1 MLLLLL
7 FTVAVA
13 VASAEQ
19 EITEGPHDTSVHV
32 GKIVTLNCKVS
43 GQKGAVQWMKNGF
56 GLGTDRALRFFPRYS
71 MVGSAAAGEFNLRI
85 VNATVGDDDVYAC
98 QISEA
103 DGESSI
109 ISAPAKLTVLVR
121 PSPPKFAEK
130 VAPTLNAIAGESLL
144 QACVSRRGKP
154 APRIGWAISADSQG
168 REVIAWLGESRA
180 KFGNLFKQH
189 NVGTQ
194 VSLTAKIDDEERVE
208 GDVVSS
214 LSNISFIPRPED
226 DKKYLLCISQHE
238 TFPDRV
244 EIDSVRFNLQYAP
257 RVKLT
262 WAGPGALREGK
273 PVLLACNVDA
283 RPLND
288 LKITWYRNQNKLLRH
303 TTDTL
308 AFEELKMEDH
318 KSEYTCE
325 TSNSIGTSKDTIK
338 LDVQFGPR
346 MMSTSQEKEANIG
359 ESVTFQCEAAGNPT
373 PIIYWSRAG
382 DEQILAKGETYTIDT
397 VEGWQQGEYI
407 CTAVVDSFEHAK
419 LSHHL
424 FIRGAPVVAV
434 PSVVQGGSGESVE
447 ISCKVSG
454 RPKTREIQ
462 WTKDGEK
469 LSYATGRHQVHQVPR
484 LYGVESRLIITN
496 LDEADFGHYNCSAN
510 NGLGSD
516 YGTVMLR
523 QRSLIDSL
531 ITADMHVLL
540 PIIASL
546 LFLLF
551 CLCCCIVCKRRSSFS
566 KRKGTQFSD
575 AESDVTVKCEA
586 LDGNYY
592 PEMYGSPIDN
602 PNIITSKVCDY
613 RKGRELKYLKDYISV
628 PQSNPDLDFSGAAV
642 AGLYPKYMDNSMSDY
657 RFDHHSYGS
666 FISGGSTPNNHH
678 HPEMY
683 NAEKPM
689 SAPGAPIGVDGTPLE
704 TLPEVDTP
712 KASTYSFATI
722 DGVVRPMSRTSTHV

>member
-1 MLLLLL
+1 SRNSSNLHMRLLLL
-7 FTVAVA
+7 FAA
-13 VASAEQ
+13 FAAAAAEQ
-19 EITEGPHDTSVHV
+19 EISEGPSDTSVHV
-32 GKIVTLNCKVS
+32 GKAATLNCKVS

-56 GLGTDRALRFFPRYS
+56 GLGTDRNLRFFPRYS
-71 MVGSAAAGEFNLRI
+71 MVGSNAEGEYHLRI
-85 VNATVGDDDVYAC
+85 ENSTVGDDDVYAC

-103 DGESSI
+103 DGESSVV
-109 ISAPAKLTVLVR
+109 SAPARLTVLVR
-121 PSPPKFAEK
+121 PTAPKFVEK
-130 VAPTLNAIAGESLL
+130 VAPTLNAIAGETLQ

-154 APRIGWAISADSQG
+154 APRLGWAISSDAQG
-168 REVIAWLGESRA
+168 REVTAWLGESRA

-189 NVGTQ
+189 NIGTQ
-194 VSLTAKIDDEERVE
+194 VSLAAQIDDEARIE
-208 GDVVSS
+208 GDVISS
-214 LSNISFIPRPED
+214 LSNISFVPRPED

-262 WAGPGALREGK
+262 WAGPAALREGK
-273 PVLLACNVDA
+273 PALLACNVDA
-283 RPLND
+283 RPMND

-325 TSNSIGTSKDTIK
+325 TSNSIGTSKDTMK

-346 MMSTSQEKEANIG
+346 MMSTSQEKEANVG

-382 DEQILAKGETYTIDT
+382 DEQILAKGETYTIDS
-397 VEGWQQGEYI
+397 VEAWQQGEYI
-407 CTAVVDSFEHAK
+407 CTAVVETFEHAK

-424 FIRGAPVVAV
+424 FIRGAPVVSMQSA
-434 PSVVQGGSGESVE
+434 VQGGTGESVE
-447 ISCKVSG
+447 LSCKVSG

-462 WTKDGEK
+462 WTKNGEK

-484 LYGVESRLIITN
+484 LYGVDSRLIITDLN
-496 LDEADFGHYNCSAN
+496 EDDFGQYNCSAN

-516 YGTVMLR
+516 FDTVILR
-523 QRSLIDSL
+523 KKSIVDSL
-531 ITADMHVLL
+531 MAADLHYLL
-540 PIIASL
+540 PIIAC
-546 LFLLF
+546 LLF
-551 CLCCCIVCKRRSSFS
+551 CLLLLCCCIACKKRSYS

-592 PEMYGSPIDN
+592 PDMYGSPIDN
-602 PNIITSKVCDY
+602 PNIITSK
-613 RKGRELKYLKDYISV
+613 DYISV
-628 PQSNPDLDFSGAAV
+628 PQNNPDLDFAGAAV
-642 AGLYPKYMDNSMSDY
+642 AGLYPKYLDNSMISDY
-657 RFDHHSYGS
+657 RYDHHSYGS
-666 FISGGSTPNNHH
+666 FISGGSSPNTHQ
-678 HPEMY
+678 EIFST
-683 NAEKPM
+683 EKPM
-689 SAPGAPIGVDGTPLE
+689 PMPGAPMGVDGSPLE

-722 DGVVRPMSRTSTHV
+722 DGVVRPISRTSTHV